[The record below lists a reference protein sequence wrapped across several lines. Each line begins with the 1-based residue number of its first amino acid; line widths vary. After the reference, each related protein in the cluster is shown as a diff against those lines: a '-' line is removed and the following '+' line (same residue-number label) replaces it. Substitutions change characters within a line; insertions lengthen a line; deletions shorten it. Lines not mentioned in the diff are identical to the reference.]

1 MKILH
6 TSDWHL
12 GQELYC
18 FDRTEE
24 HLSFLSQIENI
35 VKVEQPDALVVSG
48 DIYHNSTPSNSV
60 MRMFSDALLKIANVN
75 PQMKIIITAGNHDSS
90 SRLEITRNIWQRLNV
105 EVIGG
110 IEKVDGE
117 VNFDRHII
125 TIPNSEGKPCGIV
138 VAMPHIFPQ
147 SFPLVREDSP
157 RENRQQIFWETLNNR
172 LNEINTE
179 KLPVVMMAHMAISGS
194 NTTGHDLTRGGMDF
208 VDISSIPVD
217 FDYLALG
224 HIHCPQNVDNTRA
237 RYCGTPIAVSFDE
250 DYEHSVSIVEV
261 NSNCEPSIKT
271 IPIVNPI
278 PLKTIPSVAD
288 EANEVIKLIDAYNS
302 NEKAYLRVNIKHS
315 DDIPH
320 NIKERLFDICK
331 NKQLRFCTIKWENDL
346 ETKNSGEISDLSV
359 EELQQMSPI
368 EIAQRFYLKKN
379 GCDMS
384 DKLVEM
390 LKQVINE
397 VTNPES

>member
-117 VNFDRHII
+117 VHGN
-125 TIPNSEGKPCGIV
+125 GL
-138 VAMPHIFPQ
+138 Q
-147 SFPLVREDSP
+147 SLLVLREK
-157 RENRQQIFWETLNNR
+157 ETLYEWVKEFGNPFR
-172 LNEINTE
+172 HSAILPHPHESQPHRVVGNERHGN
-179 KLPVVMMAHMAISGS
+179 A
-194 NTTGHDLTRGGMDF
+194 
-208 VDISSIPVD
+208 
-217 FDYLALG
+217 
-224 HIHCPQNVDNTRA
+224 CPSA
-237 RYCGTPIAVSFDE
+237 CAV
-250 DYEHSVSIVEV
+250 
-261 NSNCEPSIKT
+261 
-271 IPIVNPI
+271 
-278 PLKTIPSVAD
+278 
-288 EANEVIKLIDAYNS
+288 
-302 NEKAYLRVNIKHS
+302 
-315 DDIPH
+315 
-320 NIKERLFDICK
+320 
-331 NKQLRFCTIKWENDL
+331 Q
-346 ETKNSGEISDLSV
+346 
-359 EELQQMSPI
+359 
-368 EIAQRFYLKKN
+368 
-379 GCDMS
+379 
-384 DKLVEM
+384 
-390 LKQVINE
+390 
-397 VTNPES
+397 